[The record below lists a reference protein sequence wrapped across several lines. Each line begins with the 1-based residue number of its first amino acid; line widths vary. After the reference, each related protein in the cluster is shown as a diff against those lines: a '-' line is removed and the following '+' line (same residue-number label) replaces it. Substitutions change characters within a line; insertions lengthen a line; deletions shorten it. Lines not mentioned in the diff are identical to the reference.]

1 MITWNFN
8 KNDLRLQENTK
19 SLSGPYCTNNCW
31 NMSIKAS
38 RTAFKSGGSVS
49 DWMLNGHKYILMTRL
64 NQWPQ
69 GIGQMDIKYRIQLHF
84 KTENKIWGSSWS
96 WPSCVNMWLDW
107 SRGQDKR
114 YRSPMLT
121 TLPLVNHR
129 YVELPIPRECDL
141 QYPTKI
147 G

>member
-1 MITWNFN
+1 
-8 KNDLRLQENTK
+8 
-19 SLSGPYCTNNCW
+19 
-31 NMSIKAS
+31 MSIKAS

-96 WPSCVNMWLDW
+96 WPSCVNPVKSFAPERVQSE
-107 SRGQDKR
+107 SR
-114 YRSPMLT
+114 
-121 TLPLVNHR
+121 LP
-129 YVELPIPRECDL
+129 E
-141 QYPTKI
+141 
-147 G
+147 